1 MRRRPLWI
9 AAADASLCGVESED
23 FRHAADATPED
34 VVAEQPRTMD
44 GLRRPRR
51 SLLGRWPKSSIQG
64 HVVPGRKPSPFVDRE
79 TTQKPFDA
87 RMF

>member
-1 MRRRPLWI
+1 
-9 AAADASLCGVESED
+9 
-23 FRHAADATPED
+23 
-34 VVAEQPRTMD
+34 MD

-51 SLLGRWPKSSIQG
+51 SLLGRWPKSWIQG

-79 TTQKPFDA
+79 TTQKLFDA